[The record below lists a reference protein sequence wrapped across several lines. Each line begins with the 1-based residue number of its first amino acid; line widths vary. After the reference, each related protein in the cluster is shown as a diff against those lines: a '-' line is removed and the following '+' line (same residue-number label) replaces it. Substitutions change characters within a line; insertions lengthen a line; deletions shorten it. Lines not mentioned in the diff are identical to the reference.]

1 VKKAHC
7 ELIDLF
13 APGGTKK
20 SLRTVF
26 SFFLLLEYFLDTGV
40 HIFSTLVLRRFIGKF
55 LQIFLKSASITSF
68 FFWFQSY
75 IIYIYSDYFPF
86 LNPHFSYAY
95 LYLEKSLGLFISVC
109 GLIFGLIQH
118 KLDVGY
124 LYHETINHG
133 SLRNDLANLANDLNN
148 DLSNDSSNLANDL
161 NNGLNNDL
169 ANLANN
175 LALNLQNAL
184 DDLRLGGNLSNRY
197 FGDAFN
203 PNRPF
208 PVSGAPNNMPPGM

>member
-1 VKKAHC
+1 MKKAHC

-86 LNPHFSYAY
+86 LKNERFN
-95 LYLEKSLGLFISVC
+95 KCSLPPKRRFRMTNAGRARRRHQYRSC
-109 GLIFGLIQH
+109 
-118 KLDVGY
+118 
-124 LYHETINHG
+124 
-133 SLRNDLANLANDLNN
+133 DL
-148 DLSNDSSNLANDL
+148 
-161 NNGLNNDL
+161 
-169 ANLANN
+169 
-175 LALNLQNAL
+175 
-184 DDLRLGGNLSNRY
+184 
-197 FGDAFN
+197 
-203 PNRPF
+203 
-208 PVSGAPNNMPPGM
+208 